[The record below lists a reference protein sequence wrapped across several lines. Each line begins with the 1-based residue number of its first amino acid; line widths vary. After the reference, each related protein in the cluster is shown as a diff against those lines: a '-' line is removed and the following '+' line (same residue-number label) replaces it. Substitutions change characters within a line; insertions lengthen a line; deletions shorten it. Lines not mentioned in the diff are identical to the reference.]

1 MTDEKDLIEKA
12 FQQYAD
18 AFQALDPA
26 KVLPFFHFPAMLISP
41 EKAAVIGNPIIGY
54 FGFSKVMKD
63 LKRRCFTRSVAE
75 SLHVQQLSDNLAIV
89 TGVVIRFKQCKEEH
103 PETFLECF
111 NLNYTMRK
119 VDGNW
124 KIIVGALTETTCPSI
139 SDAKTNAATNSGAS
153 GLKEQPT

>member
-18 AFQALDPA
+18 AFQALEPA

-41 EKAAVIGNPIIGY
+41 EKAAVIGNSIIGY
-54 FGFSKVMKD
+54 FGFGKVMKD
-63 LKRRCFTRSVAE
+63 LKRRCFTRSYTE
-75 SLHVQQLSDNLAIV
+75 PLNVQQLSDNLAIV
-89 TGVVIRFKQCKEEH
+89 TGFVIRLKKCKEEH

-119 VDGNW
+119 VDGSW
-124 KIIVGALTETTCPSI
+124 KIIVGALTETTCPPI
-139 SDAKTNAATNSGAS
+139 PDAKTNAAINSGTS
-153 GLKEQPT
+153 GLKEQQT